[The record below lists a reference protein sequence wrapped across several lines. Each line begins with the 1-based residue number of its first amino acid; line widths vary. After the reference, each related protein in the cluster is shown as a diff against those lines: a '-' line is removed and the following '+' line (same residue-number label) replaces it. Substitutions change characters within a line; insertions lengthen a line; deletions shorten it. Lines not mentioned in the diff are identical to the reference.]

1 MSKVIKQSS
10 CPNCGSSD
18 ANTLYEDGH
27 WYCFSCQHYTPP
39 ERNEMDITKPA
50 PIQGVVQTNFT
61 KGEKILLPPHG
72 STPVSWKGEVY
83 HVFRE
88 TSLFA
93 KIKADEQ

>member
-61 KGEKILLPPHG
+61 KGERGGLDDRRISNTTANKFN
-72 STPVSWKGEVY
+72 VEVKRNVEGEIVQHIY
-83 HVFRE
+83 
-88 TSLFA
+88 
-93 KIKADEQ
+93 